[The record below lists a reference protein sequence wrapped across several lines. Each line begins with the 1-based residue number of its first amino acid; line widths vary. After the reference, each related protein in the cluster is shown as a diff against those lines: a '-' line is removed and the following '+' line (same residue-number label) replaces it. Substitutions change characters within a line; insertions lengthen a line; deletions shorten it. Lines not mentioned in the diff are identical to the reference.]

1 MQFSHGNIF
10 FTPEEAFVLLIGAAF
25 GVFVLVVL
33 HLNRRLKALERKLVE
48 TDPSAALAP
57 SATTES
63 SSSEDVTALDAS
75 TSMQT
80 SEADAM
86 SAEIDSAREPE
97 SDRPDPDTGSAWSP
111 SIFAEPAP
119 TRPAPTS
126 MLADFAERFGQMN
139 WPVKIGVLVLFVG
152 LAALLRYAADQGW
165 LSMPIELRLAGIALL
180 GIAGLW
186 VGWQQRIQRRVFGLS
201 LQGGAIGILLLTL
214 FAAFR
219 MYALLPQS
227 AALVLAAVM
236 IFGGGVLAVIQRSQ
250 VLALLMMVAGFAAPL
265 MLSGTYESP
274 LPLFSWYAILNIAI
288 FAVALK
294 QHWPLLT
301 RLGFVATFVIAT
313 LWGVLNWQPEYYW
326 TAQFFLILFFAL
338 YFLAPIV
345 QNAAQTKVSGDSKL
359 DVLLVFGLP
368 LLAFPLQ
375 IALLVENRF
384 GIAFSAL
391 VAAIVYLFGARWL
404 FNQSQ
409 ARLLA
414 QAFTVLAVGLATLA
428 VPFAFSGSTVVMV
441 WAVEGAALIWYGCMS
456 QRRFPRIAGLLLIGL
471 AACVWLALLV
481 IEYQPNA
488 LLLLNTSGLGGLAIA
503 FSAWLAAWRYQQAG
517 AGSSRYNLLFSFG
530 FVFWLLNG
538 VHEIE
543 RFFSGDAAAL
553 TAVIGFCA
561 LSAAVT
567 GLIHWRRSW
576 TAAALATVLMLGLSA
591 LITLGPLYPD
601 NPLLHFG
608 WAVWPAMIVVVLV
621 LDRLFAE
628 AQSAWRP
635 RISLAAHAAV
645 TAFFIQL
652 VWHWVWAAELSSGWV
667 WLFAGLPLLALNG
680 WMLTRL
686 RPPLCLSAMPD
697 EARAGMA
704 QAFMLA
710 LILMLLISLPVAG
723 EPAPLLWLPLL
734 NPLELAQLT
743 ALLIVVAFIRSDAAA
758 MWNES
763 MRPAEWLPGLLIFLV
778 ISAAALRSVHHLAGV
793 PWDGQSLFDSERAQT
808 TITIVWTVLGVI
820 AWVIGSR
827 QHRVLL
833 WRAGAVLLALV
844 LIKLLLIDRQF
855 LSNVAGILS
864 FVAFGLLSI
873 LVGYLAP
880 APPSQ
885 ANDTPSKSEPEFPKN
900 QAGEP

>member
-1 MQFSHGNIF
+1 MQFSYGSIF
-10 FTPEEAFVLLIGAAF
+10 FTPEETFVLLVGAAF

-33 HLNRRLKALERKLVE
+33 NLNRRLKVLERKLAE
-48 TDPSAALAP
+48 TDPPPALEP
-57 SATTES
+57 SETTEPPP
-63 SSSEDVTALDAS
+63 EAVAALDAS
-75 TSMQT
+75 TPMQT
-80 SEADAM
+80 PEPDAI

-97 SDRPDPDTGSAWSP
+97 PDRPDPDTGSAWSP

-119 TRPAPTS
+119 IRPAPPS
-126 MLADFAERFGQMN
+126 MLTDFAARFGQMN

-165 LSMPIELRLAGIALL
+165 LSMPIEFRLAGIALL

-186 VGWQQRIQRRVFGLS
+186 IGWQQRVKRRVFGLS
-201 LQGGAIGILLLTL
+201 LQGGAIGILVLTL

-236 IFGGGVLAVIQRSQ
+236 IFGGGVLSVIQRSQ

-265 MLSGTYESP
+265 MLSAGYDSP
-274 LPLFSWYAILNIAI
+274 LALFSWYAILNIAI

-294 QHWPLLT
+294 RHWPLLT

-313 LWGVLNWQPEYYW
+313 LWGVLNWRPEYYW

-345 QNAAQTKVSGDSKL
+345 QNAAQTKVSGDAKL

-375 IALLVENRF
+375 IALLAENRF

-391 VAAIVYLFGARWL
+391 VAAIVYLIGARWL

-488 LLLLNTSGLGGLAIA
+488 LLLLNASGLGGLAIA

-517 AGSSRYNLLFSFG
+517 AESSRYNLLFSFG
-530 FVFWLLNG
+530 FVFWLLNSA
-538 VHEIE
+538 HEIE
-543 RFFSGDAAAL
+543 RFFSSDAALSA
-553 TAVIGFCA
+553 AIGFCA

-591 LITLGPLYPD
+591 LITLGPLYRD

-608 WAVWPAMIVVVLV
+608 WVVWPAMIVVVLV
-621 LDRLFAE
+621 LDRLLAE

-645 TAFFIQL
+645 TAFLIQL
-652 VWHWVWAAELSSGWV
+652 IWHWVWAAELSSGWV

-680 WMLTRL
+680 WMLTRM

-697 EARAGMA
+697 EARTGMA
-704 QAFMLA
+704 KALMLV
-710 LILMLLISLPVAG
+710 LVLMLLISLPVAG
-723 EPAPLLWLPLL
+723 EPAPLPWLPLL

-743 ALLIVVAFIRSDAAA
+743 ALLIVVAFIRSDAAVLR
-758 MWNES
+758 NES
-763 MRPAEWLPGLLIFLV
+763 MRSAEWLPGLLIFLI
-778 ISAAALRSVHHLAGV
+778 ISAAALRSVHHLSGV
-793 PWDGQSLFDSERAQT
+793 PWDGQSLFDSDRAQA

-827 QHRVLL
+827 QHRHLL
-833 WRAGAVLLALV
+833 WRAGAVLLVVV

-885 ANDTPSKSEPEFPKN
+885 DDPADSQPEPPKN
-900 QAGEP
+900 QAGEL